1 MPEVVV
7 TDEFKTWYEALLI
20 DEQQSVFR
28 VVTLLEARGVSLGYP
43 HSSAIEGSR
52 HPLRELRVQHEGR
65 PYRVLYAFDPARK
78 AVLLLGGDK
87 GGNDRFYEQAI
98 PRAEA
103 LWERYLAERS
113 TEREE

>member
-7 TDEFKTWYEALLI
+7 TDEFKTWYEALLM
-20 DEQQSVFR
+20 DEQEAVFR

-43 HSSAIEGSR
+43 YSSAIEGSR
-52 HPLRELRVQHEGR
+52 HPLRELRVRHEGR
-65 PYRVLYAFDPARK
+65 PYRVLYAFDPQRK

-87 GGNDRFYEQAI
+87 GGNDRFYEQMV

-103 LWERYLAERS
+103 LWEQYLAERS

>member
-1 MPEVVV
+1 L
-7 TDEFKTWYEALLI
+7 TRYRIGAILKCL
-20 DEQQSVFR
+20 R
-28 VVTLLEARGVSLGYP
+28 
-43 HSSAIEGSR
+43 SSS
-52 HPLRELRVQHEGR
+52 LRELRVQHEGR

-87 GGNDRFYEQAI
+87 GGDDRFYEQAI

>member
-1 MPEVVV
+1 MPEVAV

-20 DEQQSVFR
+20 DEQESVFR
-28 VVTLLEARGVSLGYP
+28 VVTLLEGRGVALGYP
-43 HSSAIEGSR
+43 YSSAIEGSR

-87 GGNDRFYEQAI
+87 AGNDRFYEQVI
-98 PRAEA
+98 PRAET

-113 TEREE
+113 TEWEE

>member
-7 TDEFKTWYEALLI
+7 TDEFKTWYEALLM
-20 DEQQSVFR
+20 DEQESVLR
-28 VVTLLEARGVSLGYP
+28 VVTLLEGRELSLGHPY
-43 HSSAIEGSR
+43 SSAIEGSR

-65 PYRVLYAFDPARK
+65 PYRVLYAFDPERK

-87 GGNDRFYEQAI
+87 GGNDRFYEQI
-98 PRAEA
+98 LPRAEA
-103 LWERYLAERS
+103 LWEQYLAERS